1 MDDPNILSDSHD
13 DANVIII
20 SDTAIRRQQSKH
32 FGAGKWRHVNKAKGS
47 GSPTIIKPS
56 QAQAKSPSPAR
67 VTTTSNSMST
77 HTTLT
82 TAAANN
88 TQIVADLTDSSASAS
103 ASAPT
108 HSIQLES
115 ELESDVDVFD
125 LTVDGADTLQ
135 AGDTLYFRRS
145 FHSYMRPLTITR
157 IVKYTM
163 LYEPF
168 GTNRDQKCE
177 IEHIVYF
184 DNPQDEKWVT
194 TRLETSPGRRFQKVG
209 TVHNVPLSMYN
220 FVACEERHS
229 WDDDQNWR

>member
-1 MDDPNILSDSHD
+1 MDTIKQ
-13 DANVIII
+13 
-20 SDTAIRRQQSKH
+20 QQSRH
-32 FGAGKWRHVNKAKGS
+32 LGGGKWKHVNEGKGKAKS
-47 GSPTIIKPS
+47 
-56 QAQAKSPSPAR
+56 AR
-67 VTTTSNSMST
+67 VTTNLT
-77 HTTLT
+77 T
-82 TAAANN
+82 TAATNN
-88 TQIVADLTDSSASAS
+88 TLIVIDLTDSASAPTHSISDSASAS

-108 HSIQLES
+108 HSTQ
-115 ELESDVDVFD
+115 LESDVLD
-125 LTVDGADTLQ
+125 LCVDGADTLQ

-145 FHSYMRPLTITR
+145 FFDYKRSLKIRR

-184 DNPQDEKWVT
+184 DTASDEKWVT

-220 FVACEERHS
+220 FIACEERNS